1 MRNEIKQNQLVV
13 FSIDGHRY
21 ALPLFTVERIVRAV
35 EVTSLPKAPEMV
47 TGIVN
52 VQGRII
58 PVVSLRQRFGLPV
71 REIGLN
77 DQLIVARTKE
87 RDLAFIIDAALD
99 VIAIPEKEIIHA
111 EEILQGMKYV
121 LGFIKKDDG
130 LIHILD
136 IDAILSRGEAGSLG
150 IAMEEETGG
159 KT

>member
-13 FSIDGHRY
+13 FSIDEHRY

-35 EVTSLPKAPEMV
+35 EVTPLPKAPEMV

-52 VQGRII
+52 VQGQII
-58 PVVSLRQRFGLPV
+58 PVLSLRQRFGLPV

-77 DQLIVARTKE
+77 DQLIVTRTKK
-87 RDLAFIIDAALD
+87 RYIAFIIDAAID
-99 VIAIPEKEIIHA
+99 VVEFPENEVIQA
-111 EEILQGMKYV
+111 EEILPDMEYV
-121 LGFIKKDDG
+121 LGLIKQDDG

-136 IDAILSRGEAGSLG
+136 IDSILSSGEGGSLD
-150 IAMEEETGG
+150 IAMDTGG

>member
-52 VQGRII
+52 VHGRII

-87 RDLAFIIDAALD
+87 RYLAFMIDASLD
-99 VIAIPEKEIIHA
+99 VVSIPEKEVIHA

-121 LGFIKKDDG
+121 LGFIKQDDG

-136 IDAILSRGEAGSLG
+136 IDAISRGEAGLPG
-150 IAMEEETGG
+150 IATEEDTGG

>member
-1 MRNEIKQNQLVV
+1 MKNDTKQNQLVV
-13 FSIDGHRY
+13 FSIDEHRY
-21 ALPLFTVERIVRAV
+21 ALPLFTIERIVRAV
-35 EVTSLPKAPEMV
+35 DVTSLPKAPEMV

-58 PVVSLRQRFGLPV
+58 PVVSLRQRFGLPI

-87 RDLAFIIDAALD
+87 RYLAFTIDAALD
-99 VIAIPEKEIIHA
+99 VVTIPEKEVVHA
-111 EEILQGMKYV
+111 EEILQGMEYV
-121 LGFIKKDDG
+121 LGLIKQDDG

-136 IDAILSRGEAGSLG
+136 IDSILSSGEAGSLD
-150 IAMEEETGG
+150 IAMDTGG